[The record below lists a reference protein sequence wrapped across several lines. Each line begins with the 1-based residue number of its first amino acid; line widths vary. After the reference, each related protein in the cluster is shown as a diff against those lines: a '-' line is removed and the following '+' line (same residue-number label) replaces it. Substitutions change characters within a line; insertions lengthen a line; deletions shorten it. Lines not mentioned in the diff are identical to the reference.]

1 MPFFYARIHL
11 MIQWH
16 EGLSLGVKT
25 LDDDHK
31 QLLNII
37 NRLSI
42 AIRDDNT
49 QQIIDEIFEDLQKYV
64 IEHFRREEALLKKCG
79 CKNIKEHIVQ
89 HRKFSKKIPE
99 LKAKLTD
106 TKSSANA
113 QEVSYFLTD
122 WLFNHIIEEDI
133 PTIGLFEQCG
143 YTEQKKSKKRSFI
156 STITKKTIENF
167 SFTKRIFLSAI
178 IPLLGMLLFGT
189 IILFNNFTKYT
200 NMKKTSTITQIVSSV
215 DRVVHD
221 MQIERGLSSGHITC
235 IDGKFKETLR
245 EQRLNLDISAKKFL
259 EKINTANI
267 KRISVIQPHIKTFQ
281 TEFSSLKELRD
292 KIDTKSIT
300 QTQAIDS
307 YTKIIKNILNITP
320 KIAFLNYDREISS
333 NIATLSSL
341 QHLKESLGQQ
351 RAYAI
356 MLIEKNGGS
365 IDEYLHFA
373 KLDGSQKAFLE
384 TFKQSATALQKDEY
398 NLIKASSIAKRV
410 DEYKMSI
417 YLRKFDSL
425 DSQVWFD
432 SITELINEV
441 KNFEDTLLS
450 KINSLV
456 DASIDDS
463 IVNLLLWL
471 SFATIIL
478 IVTLS
483 ILYTFRTSTKY
494 QIHQLTDAMRDLA
507 KGGRSLRLS
516 PININ
521 RDELA
526 FMYDAYETTR
536 QKLLKGDIYTQ
547 LYLNK
552 KELELQTHQKQNV
565 ELQEMAYI
573 DPLTGAIN
581 RRKFDEL
588 SEAELER
595 SNRYKS
601 ELSFLMLDIDHFKS
615 INDTYGHDIGD
626 EVLKHFSSVCLKMA
640 RSLDIVARVG
650 GEEFVVML
658 RETDTMGAFIF
669 AERFRQKIS
678 NSELNIDGK
687 TIKYT
692 LSIGI
697 TSKQAGDKDVKSI
710 LQRADKALYEA
721 KNSGRN
727 CSVIYEKN

>member
-1 MPFFYARIHL
+1 MQNAIFYARIDF

-16 EGLSLGVKT
+16 EGLSLGVKAI
-25 LDDDHK
+25 DDDHK
-31 QLLNII
+31 KLLNII
-37 NRLSI
+37 NTLSD
-42 AIRDDNT
+42 AIKDGNT
-49 QQIIDEIFEDLQKYV
+49 QEVIDKTFKDLQKYV
-64 IEHFRREEALLKKCG
+64 LEHFHREEALLKKC
-79 CKNIKEHIVQ
+79 NYEDIKEHMAQ
-89 HRKFSKKIPE
+89 HREFGKKIPE
-99 LKAKLTD
+99 LMTKLAD
-106 TKSSANA
+106 VKNSANA

-133 PTIGLFEQCG
+133 PTISIYEQHGL
-143 YTEQKKSKKRSFI
+143 TKQKMSNKKSFI
-156 STITKKTIENF
+156 SKITKKTIENF

-189 IILFNNFTKYT
+189 IILFNNLTKYM

-215 DRVVHD
+215 DKVVHD
-221 MQIERGLSSGHITC
+221 MQMERGLSIGHVTC
-235 IDGKFKETLR
+235 SDGKFKETLR
-245 EQRLNLDISAKKFL
+245 RQKLSLNISIKKFQ
-259 EKINTANI
+259 EKIKEPDI
-267 KRISVIQPHIKTFQ
+267 KHISVIEPYIKRFQ
-281 TEFSSLKELRD
+281 ADILSLKKLRD
-292 KIDTKSIT
+292 KIDAKEIT
-300 QTQAIDS
+300 QDEAIYS
-307 YTKIIKNILNITP
+307 YTQIIKNILNITP
-320 KIAFLNYDREISS
+320 KVAFLNYDREISS

-373 KLDGSQKAFLE
+373 KLDGTQRAFFE
-384 TFKQSATALQKDEY
+384 TFKQSASPLEQGEY
-398 NLIKASSIAKRV
+398 NLIISSDIAKKI
-410 DEYKMSI
+410 DDYKQSI
-417 YLRKFDSL
+417 YLREFDSL

-432 SITELINEV
+432 SVTELINEI
-441 KNFEDTLLS
+441 KIFEESLLF

-456 DASIDDS
+456 EASINDS

-471 SFATIIL
+471 FFATTIL
-478 IVTLS
+478 IITLS
-483 ILYTFRTSTKY
+483 MLYTFRTSTKY
-494 QIHQLTDAMRDLA
+494 QIHQLTDAMKDLA

-526 FMYDAYETTR
+526 VMYDAYETTR

-552 KELELQTHQKQNV
+552 KELEIESQQKQNV

-573 DPLTGAIN
+573 DPLTGTMN

-588 SEAELER
+588 SQIELER

-601 ELSFLMLDIDHFKS
+601 ELSFLLLDIDHFKK
-615 INDTYGHDIGD
+615 INDTYGHDAGD
-626 EVLKHFSSVCLKMA
+626 EVLKHFSSICLSMA
-640 RSLDIVARVG
+640 RSLDIVARIG

-658 RETDTMGAFIF
+658 RETDSDGALIF
-669 AERFRQKIS
+669 AERFRETIS
-678 NSELNIDGK
+678 NSVVNHDGK
-687 TIKYT
+687 SIKYT

-697 TSKQAGDKDVKSI
+697 SSRQDDDKDVKAI
-710 LQRADKALYEA
+710 LQRADKALYGA

-727 CSVIYEKN
+727 RSIIY

>member
-1 MPFFYARIHL
+1 

-25 LDDDHK
+25 IDDDHK
-31 QLLNII
+31 QLLDII
-37 NRLSI
+37 NRLSD
-42 AIRDDNT
+42 AIRDDNA
-49 QQIIDEIFEDLQKYV
+49 QEVIDKIFDDLQKYV
-64 IEHFRREEALLKKCG
+64 VEHFNREEALLKKC
-79 CKNIKEHIVQ
+79 NYEDIKEHIEQ
-89 HRKFSKKIPE
+89 HKEFGKKVPE
-99 LKAKLTD
+99 LKAKLANA
-106 TKSSANA
+106 KNSASA

-133 PTIGLFEQCG
+133 PTISTFEQHG
-143 YTEQKKSKKRSFI
+143 FIKQKKSKRKSFI
-156 STITKKTIENF
+156 AKLTKKTIENF
-167 SFTKRIFLSAI
+167 GFTKRIFLSAI

-189 IILFNNFTKYT
+189 IILFNNLTKYT
-200 NMKKTSTITQIVSSV
+200 NMKKTSSITQIVSSV

-235 IDGKFKETLR
+235 VNGKFKDSLR
-245 EQRLNLDISAKKFL
+245 QQRLSLDISAKSFL
-259 EKINTANI
+259 EEINLASI
-267 KRISVIQPHIKTFQ
+267 KRISVIQPYIKTFQ
-281 TEFSSLKELRD
+281 TDFSSLNELRD
-292 KIDTKSIT
+292 KIDAKSIT
-300 QTQAIDS
+300 QEQAIKS
-307 YTKIIKNILNITP
+307 YTQIIKNILNITP

-351 RAYAI
+351 RAYAVV
-356 MLIEKNGGS
+356 LIENKGGTLA
-365 IDEYLHFA
+365 EYLNFA
-373 KLDGSQKAFLE
+373 KLDGTQGSFLE
-384 TFKQSATALQKDEY
+384 TFKQSASESQKDEY
-398 NLIKASSIAKRV
+398 YSIKASNIAKKV
-410 DEYKMSI
+410 DEYKQSI
-417 YLRKFDSL
+417 YLREFTSL
-425 DSQVWFD
+425 SSQVWFD
-432 SITELINEV
+432 SMTEFINEI
-441 KNFEDTLLS
+441 KIFEDTLLF

-463 IVNLLLWL
+463 IINLLLWL
-471 SFATIIL
+471 SFATTIL
-478 IVTLS
+478 IITLS
-483 ILYTFRTSTKY
+483 MLYTFRTSTKY
-494 QIHQLTDAMRDLA
+494 QIHQLTDAMKDLA

-552 KELELQTHQKQNV
+552 KEMEIQTQQKQNV
-565 ELQEMAYI
+565 ELKEMAYI

-588 SEAELER
+588 SQDELER

-601 ELSFLMLDIDHFKS
+601 ELSFLMLDIDHFKK
-615 INDTYGHDIGD
+615 INDTYGHDTGD
-626 EVLKHFSSVCLKMA
+626 EVLKHFSAICLNMA

-658 RETDTMGAFIF
+658 RETDSMGAFIF
-669 AERFRQKIS
+669 AERFREEIFA
-678 NSELNIDGK
+678 SELNIDGNI
-687 TIKYT
+687 IKYT

-697 TSKQAGDKDVKSI
+697 SSRQENDKDIRSI

-721 KNSGRN
+721 KKTGRN
-727 CSVIYEKN
+727 RSVVYEDN